1 MCLHKNCFLNGGTYL
16 LSALNSQSKTQL
28 LIREYQGIERTDEPV
43 TTGIPFP
50 KGQVHDLSS
59 LCLINE
65 DGVPQRFQSSVLA
78 TWPDHS
84 LKWVLFDFKAN
95 VAAHETLIMS
105 LENTIHSSNDFS
117 ETSIKSEEC
126 EEYLVVDT
134 GAAIFTI
141 DRKKFRPFVSVKIG
155 DHEMIDPEQSIV
167 QLIDKNQIH
176 YESVIDHLHW
186 ETDGPLRK
194 TLKID
199 GHFPD
204 TVPDGRPVQFTSRI
218 FFYYNKRYARID
230 FSLLNPNAAKHY
242 GGLWDLGDPGSY
254 LFSDLTI
261 CISLINNNK
270 PVLIDCVV
278 KEDTTHSSNP
288 IENNKAYE
296 RACGTHLNIYQDSSG
311 GENWNCSNHVNR
323 DNEVRHRFKG
333 FRLYSDNQ
341 LLYSGRRA
349 LPVIT
354 VKNERNK
361 IKGTIKNFWQN
372 FPNALEGKG
381 RCLFFRLFPGQYD
394 DFYELQG
401 GERKT
406 HSVYIDFSLSD
417 DDTTLD
423 WIEYP
428 LIASAD
434 PTTYAEAGV
443 FPYLVPDTEIENIEL
458 LALVNTA
465 IEGDRSF
472 FKRRE
477 MIDEYGWRN
486 FGELYADHEKI
497 DNNDDKPFI
506 SHYNN
511 QYDCINGFLS
521 RYAASGDFRWFLLAD
536 QLCAHVKDIDIYHT
550 EHDRP
555 EFNHGLF
562 WHTNHHMEAKTS
574 THRCYSKLHVDLSQ
588 VSNYGGGPAL
598 SHCYT
603 TGLLN
608 HYYMTGDVASKESV
622 LLIADFVVNN
632 YKISRLT
639 IIRFAN
645 FLKRIKSNIKNGK
658 IAQQRVNTNKI
669 YNLNGPGRAS
679 GNAINSLIDAVVVS
693 GDLKYL
699 RKIEEIIKL
708 CISPEDRI
716 NDRDLMDIENR
727 WMYTVFLQA
736 LIKYSLFKQSLEQID
751 QKWFYSNLSL
761 LEYSRW
767 MASNEML
774 YLDQIE
780 KLDFPNETWSAQDF
794 RKVCILQFALNNS
807 KEENDAKLFLMRSEF
822 LFKKALEQYNQF
834 DTRFLAR
841 PLILIINNALQYLY
855 MRIVKEGHSSKHEI
869 KKRFRSFIIP
879 NFLTGYSF
887 LMEWKYL
894 KWHIICF
901 SKRLR
906 R

>member
-1 MCLHKNCFLNGGTYL
+1 MLDNNVFN
-16 LSALNSQSKTQL
+16 KTKI
-28 LIREYQGIERTDEPV
+28 LIREYQGIDRANEPV

-50 KGQVHDLSS
+50 KGHVHDLSS
-59 LCLINE
+59 LSLINE

-84 LKWVLFDFKAN
+84 LKWVLFDFQAN
-95 VAAHETLIMS
+95 VTAHENLTMS

-117 ETSIKSEEC
+117 VAAIKTEEREET
-126 EEYLVVDT
+126 LVVDT
-134 GAAIFTI
+134 GAAIFII
-141 DRKKFRPFVSVKIG
+141 DRKKFKPFMSVKIG

-167 QLIDKNQIH
+167 QLTDKNQIH
-176 YESVIDHLHW
+176 YEPVIDHLHW

-199 GHFPD
+199 GHFPE

-230 FSLLNPNAAKHY
+230 FSLLNPNAALHH

-261 CISLINNNK
+261 RVSLINKNK

-278 KEDTTHSSNP
+278 KEDTAHTSNP
-288 IENNKAYE
+288 IEENKAYE
-296 RACGTHLNIYQDSSG
+296 QACGTHLNIYQDSSG
-311 GENWNCSNHVNR
+311 GENWDCSNHVNR

-333 FRLYSDNQ
+333 FSLYSDNQ
-341 LLYSGRRA
+341 LLYSGSRA

-354 VKNERNK
+354 VKDECNK
-361 IKGTIKNFWQN
+361 ITGTIKNFWQN

-406 HSVYIDFSLSD
+406 HSVYMDFSPFD
-417 DDTTLD
+417 DDNTLD

-434 PTTYAEAGV
+434 PATYAEAGV
-443 FPYLVPDTEIENIEL
+443 FPYIVPDTELENKEL

-550 EHDRP
+550 EDDRP

-562 WHTNHHMEAKTS
+562 WHTNHHKDAGTA
-574 THRCYSKLHVDLSQ
+574 THRCYSKLQVEPALLS
-588 VSNYGGGPAL
+588 SYGGGPAL
-598 SHCYT
+598 SHCYS

-608 HYYMTGDVASKESV
+608 HYYLTGDVSSKEAVIELASFIIDNIRMERT
-622 LLIADFVVNN
+622 LL
-632 YKISRLT
+632 SRT
-639 IIRFAN
+639 I
-645 FLKRIKSNIKNGK
+645 KVIKNIKKNIINNK
-658 IAQQRVNTNKI
+658 NDRVVLEKI
-669 YNLNGPGRAS
+669 YGLNGPGRSS
-679 GNAINSLIDAVVVS
+679 GNALSVLLDAYILTSEKIYMNYNEFLICKCINPSDS
-693 GDLKYL
+693 
-699 RKIEEIIKL
+699 IEK
-708 CISPEDRI
+708 
-716 NDRDLMDIENR
+716 RDLLDIENR
-727 WMYTVFLQA
+727 WMYTIFLVSTGKFLDLKSNMKQYDEISEYA
-736 LIKYSLFKQSLEQID
+736 QVSLVN
-751 QKWFYSNLSL
+751 YG
-761 LEYSRW
+761 RW
-767 MASNEML
+767 MAKHERP
-774 YLDQIE
+774 YLLTPE
-780 KLDFPNETWSAQDF
+780 KLDFPNETWAAQDF
-794 RKVCILQFALNNS
+794 RKTVVFLKCLKYCLENQYCEIFRTKASFFQIESLKYLNAYKTSNLTRPIILLLQNAFVLESS
-807 KEENDAKLFLMRSEF
+807 KNQREGCEFNATTKKLIFNKVFNKIVR
-822 LFKKALEQYNQF
+822 LFYINIKDEY
-834 DTRFLAR
+834 RFLKWR
-841 PLILIINNALQYLY
+841 
-855 MRIVKEGHSSKHEI
+855 
-869 KKRFRSFIIP
+869 
-879 NFLTGYSF
+879 
-887 LMEWKYL
+887 L
-894 KWHIICF
+894 K
-901 SKRLR
+901 
-906 R
+906 

>member
-1 MCLHKNCFLNGGTYL
+1 MSSLN
-16 LSALNSQSKTQL
+16 NQSKTQL

-50 KGQVHDLSS
+50 IGQVHDLSS

-65 DGVPQRFQSSVLA
+65 NGVPQRFQSSVLA

-84 LKWVLFDFKAN
+84 LKWVLFDFQAS
-95 VAAHETLIMS
+95 VAAHETLVMS
-105 LENTIHSSNDFS
+105 LENAIHSCNDFS
-117 ETSIKSEEC
+117 VAAIKTEER
-126 EEYLVVDT
+126 EGYLVVDT
-134 GAAIFTI
+134 GAAVFII
-141 DRKKFRPFVSVKIG
+141 DRKKFKPFISVRIG
-155 DHEMIDPEQSIV
+155 DQEMIDPEQSIV
-167 QLIDKNQIH
+167 QLTDKNQINH
-176 YESVIDHLHW
+176 EPVVDHLHW

-199 GHFPD
+199 GHFPE
-204 TVPDGRPVQFTSRI
+204 TIADGQPVKFTSRI
-218 FFYYNKRYARID
+218 FFYHNKRYARIN
-230 FSLLNPNAAKHY
+230 FSLLNPNAAKHH
-242 GGLWDLGDPGSY
+242 GGLWDLGDSGSF

-261 CISLINNNK
+261 CVSLKNNNK

-278 KEDTTHSSNP
+278 KEDTAQTSNP

-349 LPVIT
+349 LPVIA
-354 VKNERNK
+354 VKDEHYK

-406 HSVYIDFSLSD
+406 HSVYMDFSPLD
-417 DDTTLD
+417 DDTSLD
-423 WIEYP
+423 WTEYP
-428 LIASAD
+428 MIVSAD
-434 PTTYAEAGV
+434 PATYVEAGV
-443 FPYLVPDTEIENIEL
+443 FPYLVPDTEIKNKEL
-458 LALVNTA
+458 LALVNTT

-497 DNNDDKPFI
+497 DNNDNKPFV

-562 WHTNHHMEAKTS
+562 WHTNHHKDAGTA
-574 THRCYSKLHVDLSQ
+574 THRCYSKLQVEPALLS
-588 VSNYGGGPAL
+588 SYGGGPAL

-603 TGLLN
+603 TGMMN
-608 HYYMTGDVASKESV
+608 HYYLTGDVSSKEAVIDLASF
-622 LLIADFVVNN
+622 IIDNIRMERTFF
-632 YKISRLT
+632 SRV
-639 IIRFAN
+639 
-645 FLKRIKSNIKNGK
+645 IKAIKNIKKNIFNNK
-658 IAQQRVNTNKI
+658 NDRVVLEKI
-669 YNLNGPGRAS
+669 YGLNGPGRSS
-679 GNAINSLIDAVVVS
+679 GNALSVLLDAYILTSEKNYMNYNEMLIYNCINPNDS
-693 GDLKYL
+693 
-699 RKIEEIIKL
+699 IE
-708 CISPEDRI
+708 
-716 NDRDLMDIENR
+716 NRDLLDVENR
-727 WMYTVFLQA
+727 WMYTIFLVAIGKFLDLKSNMKQCDEISGYA
-736 LIKYSLFKQSLEQID
+736 RVSLINYG
-751 QKWFYSNLSL
+751 
-761 LEYSRW
+761 RW
-767 MASNEML
+767 MTKYEQP
-774 YLDQIE
+774 YLLTPE
-780 KLDFPNETWSAQDF
+780 KLDYPNETWAAQDF
-794 RKVCILQFALNNS
+794 RKTVVFLKSLKYCADNQLREIFQNKAAFFQIESFKYLNTYKSSNLTRPIILLLQNAFVLESSENQ
-807 KEENDAKLFLMRSEF
+807 KERYEFNATKRNAIFNKVFNKIVRLFYMNIKDE
-822 LFKKALEQYNQF
+822 Y
-834 DTRFLAR
+834 RFLKWR
-841 PLILIINNALQYLY
+841 
-855 MRIVKEGHSSKHEI
+855 
-869 KKRFRSFIIP
+869 
-879 NFLTGYSF
+879 
-887 LMEWKYL
+887 L
-894 KWHIICF
+894 K
-901 SKRLR
+901 
-906 R
+906 